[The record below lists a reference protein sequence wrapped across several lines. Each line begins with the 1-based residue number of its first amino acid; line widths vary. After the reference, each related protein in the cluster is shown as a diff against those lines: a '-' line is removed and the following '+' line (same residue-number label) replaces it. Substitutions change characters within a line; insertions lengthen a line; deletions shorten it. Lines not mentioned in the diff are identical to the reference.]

1 MYISTTPAAPPPSS
15 SPRRTLAL
23 RLGWRLAA
31 ITGLLGAGAFLGV
44 AVFGFAVARAVA
56 PPPAYTLQNAV
67 KAFSMDGIE
76 KTKVGYQYWFFDK
89 EFAQGRTIKLSVV
102 GPHLASHPPHQHDG
116 NEFFFILEGSAEF
129 FLDGKTRV
137 VGPQTGMYAAPQSL
151 HGIKNVGD
159 GELKYLVIKD
169 YPWPPQPEEKP
180 KAVSAGK

>member
-1 MYISTTPAAPPPSS
+1 MYISTPPAAPAAPSTS
-15 SPRRTLAL
+15 SPPRRRLAL
-23 RLGWRLAA
+23 RHGWRLAA

-44 AVFGFAVARAVA
+44 AVARAVA
-56 PPPAYTLQNAV
+56 PPPGYTLQNAV

-169 YPWPPQPEEKP
+169 YPWPPQPP
-180 KAVSAGK
+180 RP